1 MPAIYLIHS
10 RRFLRRGKC
19 QTACCQMPR
28 SMLYACSLGEVFV
41 LWDGAFSLARTIN
54 PTEIDC
60 STYRMY
66 VRAAVNGSKDLRCT
80 VTPKIHLML
89 EHVEW
94 QMTNIWGGLGDKMED
109 WVERLHQDGKQK
121 RLRFRTVQNPIAR
134 AHARE
139 KAHSRNMHPN
149 VISQTNKIN
158 EGNKRN
164 LAESKTDLVFGRYK
178 AMKYFMQND
187 VKRLSSSAPIFN
199 NGKVDSNDG
208 AIAGGG
214 IFVS

>member
-1 MPAIYLIHS
+1 
-10 RRFLRRGKC
+10 
-19 QTACCQMPR
+19 
-28 SMLYACSLGEVFV
+28 
-41 LWDGAFSLARTIN
+41 LWDGAFLLARTIN

-66 VRAAVNGSKDLRCT
+66 VRAAVKGSKDLRCT
-80 VTPKIHLML
+80 VTPKVHLML

-94 QMTNIWGGLGDKMED
+94 QMTNIRGGLGDKMED
-109 WVERLHQDGKQK
+109 WVERLHQDGKRK

-164 LAESKTDLVFGRYK
+164 LAESKTDLVGMLRKKQRDFGRYE
-178 AMKYFMQND
+178 AMKYFMQDD
-187 VKRLSSSAPIFN
+187 VKRLSWSAPIFN
-199 NGKVDSNDG
+199 DGKVDSYDG
-208 AIAGGG
+208 AIAEGG
-214 IFVS
+214 IFVSSSKFL